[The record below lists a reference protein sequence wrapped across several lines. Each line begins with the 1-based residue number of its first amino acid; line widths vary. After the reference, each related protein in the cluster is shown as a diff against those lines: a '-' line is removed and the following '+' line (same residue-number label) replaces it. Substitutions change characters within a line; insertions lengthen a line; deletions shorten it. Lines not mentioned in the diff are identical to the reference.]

1 MVSSPLAP
9 QMWPGLLTLKFPTGE
24 APLTASMQGR
34 SGTIRGADPLP
45 SPRLLPT
52 EGNNPFI
59 PDFIEKPLEEKI
71 SGLMKNGLIAVTG
84 IIILAIGL
92 LALVLQ
98 ARGGSIA
105 S

>member
-1 MVSSPLAP
+1 MVSQPLAP

-34 SGTIRGADPLP
+34 SGTMRGADPLP
-45 SPRLLPT
+45 LSPPVPT

-59 PDFIEKPLEEKI
+59 PDFIENPLEEKLG
-71 SGLMKNGLIAVTG
+71 GLMKNGLIAVTG

-92 LALVLQ
+92 LAIVLQ
-98 ARGGSIA
+98 TKGGNIA
-105 S
+105 G